1 MARKE
6 VIPMPKRF
14 VSLASHQGKLY
25 ALADDGSL
33 YEIDV
38 NASIGNEVVVSQIAK
53 TMGNN

>member
-1 MARKE
+1 
-6 VIPMPKRF
+6 MPKRF

-53 TMGNN
+53 TMGKN